1 MSTAQ
6 VPTQHLAAYRKQEPC
21 VYPVY
26 GVLSSLH
33 FKPVVIQAYSVQHV
47 IDILAANRN
56 VSGLEFHDVQEGALH
71 YTLWVNDAP
80 STLRVYENP
89 DVLY

>member
-1 MSTAQ
+1 MTSLTKSQ
-6 VPTQHLAAYRKQEPC
+6 LRKYKKQEPC

-26 GVLSSLH
+26 GVITSVSE
-33 FKPVVIQAYSVQHV
+33 KPLIIQGYSTQHV
-47 IDILAANRN
+47 IEIIAANRN
-56 VSGLEFHDVQEGALH
+56 VGGFEFHELREGARY
-71 YTLWVNDAP
+71 YTLWVNDVP